1 MPSMNTLV
9 ITIGILG
16 LLVIVLLILSI
27 VTMLRLKKLTRG
39 QSAASLETVIKENNK
54 LVKEIKNTLK
64 NQETQIVDIKQDAMK
79 NIQNVGV
86 IRFNP
91 FKETGGSQSFVVA
104 LTDKK
109 NNGVVISS
117 LYARER
123 VNIFAKPII
132 NGGSTYTLTDEEQQ
146 ALRESNNDN

>member
-1 MPSMNTLV
+1 MPNMNTLT
-9 ITIGILG
+9 ITIGILA
-16 LLVIVLLILSI
+16 LLVVVLAILVG
-27 VTMLRLKKLTRG
+27 VTMSRIKKLTRG
-39 QSAASLETVIKENNK
+39 QSGVSLESVIKENNT
-54 LVKEIKNTLK
+54 LVKEVKDKLK
-64 NQETQIVDIKQDAMK
+64 NQELQIVGIKKDAMQ

-91 FKETGGSQSFVVA
+91 FKETGGSQSFAVA

-123 VNIFAKPII
+123 VNIFAKPIS
-132 NGGSTYTLTDEEQQ
+132 NGESEYTLSDEEKEAINQSQ
-146 ALRESNNDN
+146 K